1 MPPPSLFPQ
10 HLTSSPG
17 VHPESP
23 TQASDL
29 QSALRCFSMFLS
41 CYFDTLFLKKWPKR
55 RVSSQ
60 MTCINTVLQRAA
72 RSFYVTALLL
82 KRAQCFPSLKRTPAS
97 SLNVM
102 NCHTCLTVLLPQH
115 DRSLIRSAVPW
126 GSGALGSLYKS
137 AVNSPSRKSGCRPQS
152 SLHPCPSRRSDSHI
166 NRLLDHLSPS
176 PTVQVRPPL

>member
-72 RSFYVTALLL
+72 WSFYVTALLL
-82 KRAQCFPSLKRTPAS
+82 KRAQCFPSLKRAPAS

-126 GSGALGSLYKS
+126 VPEPSDISIKAQLIRHLGNLD
-137 AVNSPSRKSGCRPQS
+137 AGRKV
-152 SLHPCPSRRSDSHI
+152 PCTPA
-166 NRLLDHLSPS
+166 PVGVV
-176 PTVQVRPPL
+176 TVI